1 MKVVKTYYGELYD
14 DSIEEVLPSLI
25 EEAKHADDFM
35 YLNWNGFF
43 ILIDKDS
50 TVDGCLDQYYEKI
63 SKDGVYGQYKRG
75 ELIDVDDLGK
85 RIANYLK
92 NL

>member
-1 MKVVKTYYGELYD
+1 MKVVKTYYGEMSD
-14 DSIEEVLPSLI
+14 GSIEEVLPSLI
-25 EEAKHADDFM
+25 EEAKHADDFI

-50 TVDGCLDQYYEKI
+50 TVDGCLNQYYEKTYE
-63 SKDGVYGQYKRG
+63 DGVYGRYKRG
-75 ELIDVDDLGK
+75 DLVDVDYLGK